1 MPLLPFVIN
10 GVFLQKIY
18 LFWYFSAKTEK
29 GFQPFMKYILHYTQA
44 VLLLLLLTMS
54 IPQAMAQ
61 KSGNKPFT
69 VVIDAG
75 HGGVDPG
82 ALGRK
87 SQEKK
92 INYSVSKRIG
102 EMINAKYPEVK
113 VIYTRTSDVKIPL
126 AQRADI
132 ANKANANLF
141 ISIHSNAS
149 KNRNAN
155 GCQTFT
161 LGAGSDAEAKAAAM
175 YENEVILSEDNF
187 EETYKGFDPRSSESY
202 IIFELMRSHDM
213 EMSVKLAEMVQ
224 KGMVKNTS
232 LNDRGVSSAGFLVLH
247 RTVMPSILVELG
259 FITNSK
265 DENLIASKEG
275 QEKLAKGIFNGF
287 SEYYELYAKG
297 KENRKSAETPK
308 GAPKTT
314 VTPKSSAKKADTAPK
329 TSVAPKTSA
338 AQKNSAAPK
347 TTVAPKNNA
356 VQNTTVTTRTS
367 VKKGGR
373 PVFKIQIMTVS
384 GKLKSND
391 ERFKGL
397 KVDCY
402 NENGVY
408 KYTYGA
414 SEDYNE
420 ILRLKKEISGKFG
433 DAFIVAFL
441 NGEKINT
448 TKAIEMFKKQTK

>member
-1 MPLLPFVIN
+1 MINAVILQRFPHS
-10 GVFLQKIY
+10 GVFLQTPRKASQTMNHTIHR
-18 LFWYFSAKTEK
+18 AKT
-29 GFQPFMKYILHYTQA
+29 ILFF
-44 VLLLLLLTMS
+44 LLLLIAAPT
-54 IPQAMAQ
+54 MAQ
-61 KSGNKPFT
+61 KSGKKPFT

-87 SQEKK
+87 SKEKD
-92 INYSVSKRIG
+92 INFKVSNRVGQLIK
-102 EMINAKYPEVK
+102 EAFPEVK
-113 VIYTRTSDVKIPL
+113 IIYTRTTDVKIPL
-126 AQRADI
+126 AKRADI

-149 KNRNAN
+149 SNRNAN

-213 EMSVKLAEMVQ
+213 EQSVKLAEMVQ
-224 KGMVKNTS
+224 RGMVKGTA

-259 FITNSK
+259 FISNSK

-287 SEYYELYAKG
+287 SEYYRLYGKG
-297 KENRKSAETPK
+297 KETKKANDAPTPK
-308 GAPKTT
+308 PAEKRGNSD
-314 VTPKSSAKKADTAPK
+314 TPKKENAAKGD
-329 TSVAPKTSA
+329 
-338 AQKNSAAPK
+338 
-347 TTVAPKNNA
+347 
-356 VQNTTVTTRTS
+356 
-367 VKKGGR
+367 R
-373 PVFKIQIMTVS
+373 PVFKIQIMAS
-384 GKLKSND
+384 ESQLKSND
-391 ERFKGL
+391 SRLKGL
-397 KVDCY
+397 KADCY
-402 NENGVY
+402 KENGVY
-408 KYTYGA
+408 KYTYGE

-420 ILRLKKEISGKFG
+420 ILKLKKQISDKFK
-433 DAFIVAFL
+433 DAFVIAFL
-441 NGEKINT
+441 NGKKT
-448 TKAIEMFKKQTK
+448 DTRKAIETYKNQTK

>member
-1 MPLLPFVIN
+1 MNHTIHR
-10 GVFLQKIY
+10 
-18 LFWYFSAKTEK
+18 AKT
-29 GFQPFMKYILHYTQA
+29 ILFF
-44 VLLLLLLTMS
+44 LLLLIAAPT
-54 IPQAMAQ
+54 MAQ
-61 KSGNKPFT
+61 KSGKKPFT

-87 SQEKK
+87 SKEKD
-92 INYSVSKRIG
+92 INFKVSNRVGQLIK
-102 EMINAKYPEVK
+102 EAYPEVK
-113 VIYTRTSDVKIPL
+113 IIYTRTTDVKIPL
-126 AQRADI
+126 AKRADI

-149 KNRNAN
+149 KNKSAN

-213 EMSVKLAEMVQ
+213 EQSVKLAEMVQ
-224 KGMVKNTS
+224 RGMVKGTA

-259 FITNSK
+259 FISNSK

-287 SEYYELYAKG
+287 SEYYRLYGKG
-297 KENRKSAETPK
+297 KETKKANDAPTPK
-308 GAPKTT
+308 PAEKRGNSD
-314 VTPKSSAKKADTAPK
+314 TPKKENAAKDD
-329 TSVAPKTSA
+329 
-338 AQKNSAAPK
+338 
-347 TTVAPKNNA
+347 
-356 VQNTTVTTRTS
+356 
-367 VKKGGR
+367 R
-373 PVFKIQIMTVS
+373 PVFKIQIMAS
-384 GKLKSND
+384 ESQLKSND
-391 ERFKGL
+391 KRFKGL
-397 KVDCY
+397 NADYYK
-402 NENGVY
+402 ENGVY
-408 KYTYGA
+408 KYTYGE

-420 ILRLKKEISGKFG
+420 ILKLKKQIADKFK
-433 DAFIVAFL
+433 DAFVIAFL
-441 NGEKINT
+441 NGKKT
-448 TKAIEMFKKQTK
+448 DTRQAIEMYKNQTK

>member
-1 MPLLPFVIN
+1 MINAVILQKFPHS
-10 GVFLQKIY
+10 GVFLQTPRKASQTMNHTIHR
-18 LFWYFSAKTEK
+18 AKT
-29 GFQPFMKYILHYTQA
+29 ILFF
-44 VLLLLLLTMS
+44 LLLLIAAPT
-54 IPQAMAQ
+54 MAQ
-61 KSGNKPFT
+61 KSSKKPFT

-87 SQEKK
+87 SKEKD
-92 INYSVSKRIG
+92 INFKVSNRVGQLIK
-102 EMINAKYPEVK
+102 EAFPEVK
-113 VIYTRTSDVKIPL
+113 IIYTRTTDVKIPL
-126 AQRADI
+126 AKRADI

-149 KNRNAN
+149 SNRNAN

-213 EMSVKLAEMVQ
+213 EQSVKLAEMVQ
-224 KGMVKNTS
+224 RGMIKGTA

-259 FITNSK
+259 FISNSK

-287 SEYYELYAKG
+287 SEYYRLYGKG
-297 KENRKSAETPK
+297 KETKKANDAPTPK
-308 GAPKTT
+308 PAEKRGNSD
-314 VTPKSSAKKADTAPK
+314 TPKKENAAKDD
-329 TSVAPKTSA
+329 
-338 AQKNSAAPK
+338 
-347 TTVAPKNNA
+347 
-356 VQNTTVTTRTS
+356 
-367 VKKGGR
+367 R
-373 PVFKIQIMTVS
+373 PVFKIQIMAS
-384 GKLKSND
+384 ESQLKSND
-391 ERFKGL
+391 KRFKGL
-397 KVDCY
+397 NADCY
-402 NENGVY
+402 KENGVY
-408 KYTYGA
+408 KYTYGE

-420 ILRLKKEISGKFG
+420 ILKLKKQIADKFK
-433 DAFIVAFL
+433 DAFVIAFL
-441 NGEKINT
+441 NGKKT
-448 TKAIEMFKKQTK
+448 DTRKAIETYKNQTK